1 MHHASA
7 LALRRLQPVAL
18 EQLRLLLLH
27 GVDGRLRELGEVL
40 LHLLLR
46 ERAGAA
52 QASGGRRGCAAPA
65 GGAGLTDSV
74 FFGCGGK

>member
-1 MHHASA
+1 MHRASA

-52 QASGGRRGCAAPA
+52 QASAPGAGGVAQ

>member
-52 QASGGRRGCAAPA
+52 QALRLRRAARLA